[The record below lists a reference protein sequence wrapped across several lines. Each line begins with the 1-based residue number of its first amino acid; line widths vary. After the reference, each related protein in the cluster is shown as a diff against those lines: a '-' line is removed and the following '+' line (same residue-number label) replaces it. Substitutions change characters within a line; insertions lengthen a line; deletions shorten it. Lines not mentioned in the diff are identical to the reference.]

1 MRRLAVFAVTV
12 GVAAVCAAPSL
23 AAGNPFGVDF
33 HANCTG
39 GFAVSQ
45 TLGGDPGATELSV
58 VAMPPKTFGNL
69 SDVGAASSTNCEI
82 FE

>member
-1 MRRLAVFAVTV
+1 MRRLAVFVATV
-12 GVAAVCAAPSL
+12 GVAAAFAAPTG

-33 HANCTG
+33 HANCTA

-58 VAMPPKTFGNL
+58 IAQPPKQFGNE
-69 SDVGAASSTNCEI
+69 SDVGFYSSTNCA
-82 FE
+82 